1 MNIDKTL
8 LKQISAKTKKKPN
21 NSIAS
26 LIRGIHRFPDIRD
39 WVTLETVAIAPI
51 PVQRLGEWGLISL
64 LSVFQK
70 NKDGTESYRTPWG
83 TVEWSLDKME
93 VIRKSDLRP
102 IKVND
107 PLWKS
112 KVIINQPADP
122 TVSLTAQIRTVRENA
137 LFFALEEFCSNQ
149 SRTEEDFIQLAHHY
163 SGILAKDFYSYY
175 HNLVPESKNWLLVNR
190 PAISLEAITAP
201 KLDNTS
207 AKTNSEEVS
216 IAVTV
221 PHDITQNLPNWF
233 EECNKIANSLSA
245 ENQKLGE
252 EVSNLLAKI
261 NKKRL
266 LPGFRLAFIGEFS
279 RGKSHLINRLLDREI
294 LPEGALPTTA
304 TLTSIIANS
313 QEQMEVRVRDKVD
326 IRPLQKSSWDE
337 LVATDQTG
345 SDSEVFAGVR
355 ISLDH
360 QWLRSLDI
368 EIIDTPGAGD
378 LNDKRANLVLDVL
391 NQCDAAILVISATSP
406 FSMTESAFLEQEVI
420 GRHVPRLMIA
430 VSKLDVIPLDEKK
443 QVMENIV
450 RRIAQVNKNIPI
462 LPTYPIAES
471 KSEAEIL
478 TDLATQIE
486 SLVAQGDRKIWRSRQ
501 ICEQLIDWLVELI
514 ETAKDA
520 ISTIQMNAE
529 ERKNLLRQAELEIEK
544 AELNWNNIQ
553 IELDKKRLKFTKKIQ
568 DKIIASKEELIENL
582 EYELQRTS
590 DIKTWWERDLPFR
603 LRRELTILS
612 RKYESFLLQFL
623 AQDVE
628 WLEQELEKLFK
639 TTLNSKNIKSNSN
652 TEIDFYLEDREITD
666 VQKYRLLTR
675 IGSSAAII
683 LGSVL
688 GGPIGIAASTGLF
701 IVSEEYLKKELNTE
715 REALLEELK
724 RIVESSIDNYC
735 YQVSDRLRQIYQGI
749 ISELKTEQSAWKHIK
764 QSTLQTVNHDDTFSE
779 QKYNNII
786 KQSLV
791 TKEAIESALSI

>member
-8 LKQISAKTKKKPN
+8 LKQISAKSKKKSN
-21 NSIAS
+21 NGIAS
-26 LIRGIHRFPDIRD
+26 LIRGIHRSPDIRD

-51 PVQRLGEWGLISL
+51 PVQRLGEWRLISL

-70 NKDGTESYRTPWG
+70 DKDGTDSYRTPWAA
-83 TVEWSLDKME
+83 VEWSLDKME
-93 VIRKSDLRP
+93 VIRKIDLRQT
-102 IKVND
+102 KVND

-112 KVIINQPADP
+112 KVIINQPADL

-137 LFFALEEFCSNQ
+137 LFFSLEEFCSNQ
-149 SRTEEDFIQLAHHY
+149 NRTEEGFIKLAQHY
-163 SGILAKDFYSYY
+163 SGLLAKDFYSYY
-175 HNLVPESKNWLLVNR
+175 HNLVPESKSWLLVNR
-190 PAISLEAITAP
+190 PAISLEAFTEQ

-207 AKTNSEEVS
+207 AKINSEEVS

-221 PHDITQNLPNWF
+221 PHDITQNLPSWF
-233 EECNKIANSLSA
+233 EKCTKIANSLSA
-245 ENQKLGE
+245 ENEKLGE
-252 EVSNLLAKI
+252 EISNLLAKI
-261 NKKRL
+261 IKKRL

-279 RGKSHLINRLLDREI
+279 RGKSHLINRLLEREI

-313 QEQMEVRVRDKVD
+313 QEQMEVRIRDQID
-326 IRPLQKSSWDE
+326 IRPLQKSSWEE

-345 SDSEVFAGVR
+345 SDNEVFAGVR

-391 NQCDAAILVISATSP
+391 NQCDAAVLVISATSP
-406 FSMTESAFLEQEVI
+406 FSITESAFLEQEVI
-420 GRHVPRLMIA
+420 GRHVPRLMVA
-430 VSKLDVIPLDEKK
+430 VSKLDVIPSEEKK

-450 RRIAQVNKNIPI
+450 RRIAQVSKNISI

-478 TDLATQIE
+478 TDLTTQIE

-514 ETAKDA
+514 ETAQDA

-553 IELDKKRLKFTKKIQ
+553 IELDKRRLEFTKKIQ
-568 DKIIASKEELIENL
+568 YKINANKEELIENL
-582 EYELQRTS
+582 EYEIQRTS

-628 WLEQELEKLFK
+628 WLEQEHKKLFK
-639 TTLNSKNIKSNSN
+639 TTLNPKTIKSSSN
-652 TEIDFYLEDREITD
+652 TEIDFFLEDREITD

-715 REALLEELK
+715 REALLEEIK
-724 RIVESSIDNYC
+724 RIVESSIDKYC
-735 YQVSDRLRQIYQGI
+735 YQISDRLRQIYQEI
-749 ISELKTEQSAWKHIK
+749 ISELKTEQSEWKNIK
-764 QSTLQTVNHDDTFSE
+764 QSTLKTVFQDDTFSE
-779 QKYNNII
+779 QKYNNVI
-786 KQSLV
+786 KESLL
-791 TKEAIESALSI
+791 TKES

>member
-8 LKQISAKTKKKPN
+8 LKQISAKSQKKPN

-26 LIRGIHRFPDIRD
+26 LIRGIHRSPDIRD

-51 PVQRLGEWGLISL
+51 PVQRLDEWGLISL

-70 NKDGTESYRTPWG
+70 NKDGTENYLAPWG
-83 TVEWSLDKME
+83 VVEWSLGKME
-93 VIRKSDLRP
+93 VTRKVDLRP

-112 KVIINQPADP
+112 KVIINQPADQ
-122 TVSLTAQIRTVRENA
+122 TVSLTTQILTVRENA
-137 LFFALEEFCSNQ
+137 LFFALEEFCSSQ
-149 SRTEEDFIQLAHHY
+149 GRTEGDFIQLAHHY
-163 SGILAKDFYSYY
+163 SGLLAKDFYSYY
-175 HNLVPESKNWLLVNR
+175 HNLVPESNNWLLVNR
-190 PAISLEAITAP
+190 PAISLEAIAAQKTN
-201 KLDNTS
+201 NTYE
-207 AKTNSEEVS
+207 KTNSEEVS
-216 IAVTV
+216 RAVTV

-233 EECNKIANSLSA
+233 KECTNIANSLSA
-245 ENQKLGE
+245 ENEKLGE
-252 EVSNLLAKI
+252 EISNLLANI

-326 IRPLQKSSWDE
+326 IRPLQKSSWKE

-420 GRHVPRLMIA
+420 GRHVPRLMVA
-430 VSKLDVIPLDEKK
+430 VSKLDVIPPEEKK
-443 QVMENIV
+443 KVMENIV
-450 RRIAQVNKNIPI
+450 RRIAQVSKNIPI

-471 KSEAEIL
+471 KSEADIL

-501 ICEQLIDWLVELI
+501 VYEQLIDWLVKLI
-514 ETAKDA
+514 EIVEDA
-520 ISTIQMNAE
+520 ISTMKMNAE
-529 ERKNLLRQAELEIEK
+529 ERKRVLRQAEIEIEK
-544 AELNWNNIQ
+544 AELNWDNIQ
-553 IELDKKRLKFTKKIQ
+553 IELEQRRLKSTKKIQ
-568 DKIIASKEELIENL
+568 QKIIADKEELIENL

-590 DIKTWWERDLPFR
+590 DIKTWWKRDLAFR
-603 LRRELTILS
+603 LRRELTILG
-612 RKYESFLLQFL
+612 RKSESFLLKFL

-628 WLEQELEKLFK
+628 WLEQELAELFK
-639 TTLNSKNIKSNSN
+639 ITLKQKSINPKSN
-652 TEIDFYLEDREITD
+652 TEINFYLENQEITD
-666 VQKYRLLTR
+666 VQKYRLFTR
-675 IGSSAAII
+675 IGSTATII
-683 LGSVL
+683 VGSVL
-688 GGPIGIAASTGLF
+688 GGPIGIAASTGLL
-701 IVSEEYLKKELNTE
+701 IVSEEYLKKELNMQ
-715 REALLEELK
+715 RKALSEELK
-724 RIVESSIDNYC
+724 RIVENSIDKYC
-735 YQVSDRLRQIYQGI
+735 QQVSNRLRQLYQDI
-749 ISELKTEQSAWKHIK
+749 IKEIKNEQSTWKYIK
-764 QSTLQTVNHDDTFSE
+764 QSTVKNIYQDDTFNE
-779 QKYNNII
+779 QKYQEII
-786 KQSLV
+786 KQSLT
-791 TKEAIESALSI
+791 TKEGIESALSI